1 MNERDDA
8 TEVWAEVAAA
18 VGHLREAGRSGLT
31 VWDALIE
38 GLALWAAD
46 DWSQGPAGEAQLWTD
61 PDPLRTKLEML
72 LRTAA
77 DPLQPDGHS
86 VAAVFDAALR
96 VWIDDARTRH
106 NDGRPFTS
114 QVRSVWSSDSTVT

>member
-1 MNERDDA
+1 MNDRTDA
-8 TEVWAEVAAA
+8 TELWAEVVAA
-18 VGHLREAGRSGLT
+18 VGHVRERERSDLT

-38 GLALWAAD
+38 GMALWAAD
-46 DWSQGPAGEAQLWTD
+46 DWSLGPAGEAQPWTD

-86 VAAVFDAALR
+86 VAAVLDAALR
-96 VWIDDARTRH
+96 LWIDDARTRN
-106 NDGRPFTS
+106 NDGRPFAS
-114 QVRSVWSSDSTVT
+114 HARFVWSPDSIVT